1 MTTDTLLKQEV
12 RRARTMGIVFLV
24 FAVGI
29 LLLFVPGTTAGQ
41 RTTFT
46 FQASRGE
53 ALALPPL
60 TFATLTGLY
69 VLAILTA
76 FLGAWQIARGFR
88 NRNLVLGVVALLFV
102 LAFLSWAASDKSM
115 NLTGML
121 QSTLLRAIPIILAA
135 LSGVMCEK
143 SGVVNIG
150 IEGMMLSGA
159 FLAALLGSLTGSQWG
174 GLLAALFGGGLMA
187 ALLAVLAIK
196 YKVSQVV
203 AGTAINILATGIT
216 SYFSSRY
223 LQTNTALNSPPT
235 FKPIA
240 IPLLSKIPIIGP
252 TLFDHTLVVY
262 FTLILVVVIHVM
274 LNYTRWGLR
283 VRAVGEHPRAAD
295 TLGINVFRTRYINVI
310 LGGMVAGLGGAYLVL
325 SSVARFDEL
334 MTAGKGFIGLAA
346 MIFGNWT
353 PFGALGASLIFGFAD
368 SLQTKLAI
376 LSVPIPSQF
385 LLMAP
390 YLVTMIVLAGVVG
403 QSRAP
408 AADGQPY
415 EKE

>member
-1 MTTDTLLKQEV
+1 MTTDTLLKQEL

-88 NRNLVLGVVALLFV
+88 NRNLVLGIVALLFV

-223 LQTNTALNSPPT
+223 LQTNAALNSPPT

-252 TLFDHTLVVY
+252 TLFNHTLVVY
-262 FTLILVVVIHVM
+262 LTLILVVVIHVM

-295 TLGINVFRTRYINVI
+295 TLGINVFKTRYINVI

-368 SLQTKLAI
+368 SLQTKLA
-376 LSVPIPSQF
+376 
-385 LLMAP
+385 
-390 YLVTMIVLAGVVG
+390 
-403 QSRAP
+403 
-408 AADGQPY
+408 
-415 EKE
+415 

>member
-1 MTTDTLLKQEV
+1 MTTDTLLKQEM

-29 LLLFVPGTTAGQ
+29 LLLFVPGTTTSQ

-60 TFATLTGLY
+60 TFGTLTGLY

-88 NRNLVLGVVALLFV
+88 NYNLVLGIVALLFV

-203 AGTAINILATGIT
+203 AGTAINILATGLT

-223 LQTNTALNSPPT
+223 LQTNAALNSPPT

-252 TLFDHTLVVY
+252 TLFNHTLVVY

-274 LNYTRWGLR
+274 FAYTRWGLR
-283 VRAVGEHPRAAD
+283 TRAVGEHPRAAD

>member
-1 MTTDTLLKQEV
+1 MTTDTLLKQEL
-12 RRARTMGIVFLV
+12 RRARTMGVVFLV

-29 LLLFVPGTTAGQ
+29 LLLFVPGTTTSQ

-46 FQASRGE
+46 FEASRGE
-53 ALALPPL
+53 ALGLPPL
-60 TFATLTGLY
+60 TFETLTGLY
-69 VLAILTA
+69 VLAIITA

-88 NRNLVLGVVALLFV
+88 NRNLVLGIVALLFV

-159 FLAALLGSLTGSQWG
+159 FLAALLGSLTGSEWG

-203 AGTAINILATGIT
+203 AGTAINILATGLT

-223 LQTNTALNSPPT
+223 LQTNAALNSPPT

-252 TLFDHTLVVY
+252 TLFNHTLVVY
-262 FTLILVVVIHVM
+262 LTLILVVVIHVM

-295 TLGINVFRTRYINVI
+295 TLGINVFKTRYINVI

>member
-1 MTTDTLLKQEV
+1 MTTDTLLKQEL

-88 NRNLVLGVVALLFV
+88 NRNLVLGIVALLFV

-223 LQTNTALNSPPT
+223 LQTNAALNSPPT

-252 TLFDHTLVVY
+252 TLFNHTLVVY
-262 FTLILVVVIHVM
+262 LTLILVVVIHVM

-295 TLGINVFRTRYINVI
+295 TLGINVFKTRYINVI

-353 PFGALGASLIFGFAD
+353 PFGALGASLI
-368 SLQTKLAI
+368 
-376 LSVPIPSQF
+376 
-385 LLMAP
+385 
-390 YLVTMIVLAGVVG
+390 
-403 QSRAP
+403 
-408 AADGQPY
+408 
-415 EKE
+415 

>member
-41 RTTFT
+41 HTTFT

>member
-1 MTTDTLLKQEV
+1 MTTDTLLKQEM

-29 LLLFVPGTTAGQ
+29 LLLFVPGTTTSQ

-60 TFATLTGLY
+60 TFGTLTGLY
-69 VLAILTA
+69 VLAIITA

-88 NRNLVLGVVALLFV
+88 NHNLVLGIVALLFV

-203 AGTAINILATGIT
+203 AGTAINILATGLT

-223 LQTNTALNSPPT
+223 LQTNAALNSPPT

-252 TLFDHTLVVY
+252 TLFNHTLVVY

-274 LNYTRWGLR
+274 FAYTRWGLR
-283 VRAVGEHPRAAD
+283 TRAVGEHPRAAD

>member
-1 MTTDTLLKQEV
+1 MTTDTLLKQEL

-88 NRNLVLGVVALLFV
+88 NRNLVLGIVALLFV

-223 LQTNTALNSPPT
+223 LQTNAALNSPPT

-252 TLFDHTLVVY
+252 TLFNHTLVVY
-262 FTLILVVVIHVM
+262 LTLILVVVIHVM

-295 TLGINVFRTRYINVI
+295 TLGINVFKTRYINVI

>member
-1 MTTDTLLKQEV
+1 MTTDTLLKQEM

-29 LLLFVPGTTAGQ
+29 LLLFVPGTTTSQ

-60 TFATLTGLY
+60 TFGTLTGLY

-88 NRNLVLGVVALLFV
+88 NHNLVLGIVALLFV

-203 AGTAINILATGIT
+203 AGTAINILATGLT

-223 LQTNTALNSPPT
+223 LQTNAALNSPPT

-252 TLFDHTLVVY
+252 TLFNHTLVVY

-274 LNYTRWGLR
+274 FAYTRWGLR
-283 VRAVGEHPRAAD
+283 TRAVGEHPRAAD

>member
-88 NRNLVLGVVALLFV
+88 NRNLVLGIVALLFV

-159 FLAALLGSLTGSQWG
+159 FLAALLGSLTGSEWG

-223 LQTNTALNSPPT
+223 LQTNAALNSPPT

-252 TLFDHTLVVY
+252 TLFNHTLVVY

-274 LNYTRWGLR
+274 FAYTRWGLR
-283 VRAVGEHPRAAD
+283 TRAVGEHPRAAD
-295 TLGINVFRTRYINVI
+295 TLGINVFKTRYINVI

>member
-1 MTTDTLLKQEV
+1 MTTDTLLKQEL

-88 NRNLVLGVVALLFV
+88 NRNLVLGIVALLFV

-174 GLLAALFGGGLMA
+174 GLVAALFGGGLMA

-203 AGTAINILATGIT
+203 AGTAINILATGLT

-223 LQTNTALNSPPT
+223 LQTNAALNSPPT

-252 TLFDHTLVVY
+252 TLFNHTLVVY

-274 LNYTRWGLR
+274 FAYTRWGLR
-283 VRAVGEHPRAAD
+283 TRAVGEHPRAAD

>member
-1 MTTDTLLKQEV
+1 MTTDTLLKQEM

-29 LLLFVPGTTAGQ
+29 LLLFVPGTTTSQ

-60 TFATLTGLY
+60 TFRTLTGLY

-88 NRNLVLGVVALLFV
+88 NHNLVLGIVALLFV

-203 AGTAINILATGIT
+203 AGTAINILATGLT

-223 LQTNTALNSPPT
+223 LQTNAALNSPPT

-252 TLFDHTLVVY
+252 TLFNHTLVVY

-274 LNYTRWGLR
+274 FAYTRWGLR
-283 VRAVGEHPRAAD
+283 TRAVGEHPRAAD

>member
-29 LLLFVPGTTAGQ
+29 LLLFVPGTTAAQ
-41 RTTFT
+41 HTTFT

>member
-1 MTTDTLLKQEV
+1 MTTDTLLKQEL

-88 NRNLVLGVVALLFV
+88 NRNLVLGIVALLFV

-159 FLAALLGSLTGSQWG
+159 FLAALLGSLTGSEWG
-174 GLLAALFGGGLMA
+174 GVLAALFGGGLMA

-223 LQTNTALNSPPT
+223 LQTNAALNSPPT

-252 TLFDHTLVVY
+252 TLFNHTLVVY
-262 FTLILVVVIHVM
+262 LTLILVVVIHVM

-295 TLGINVFRTRYINVI
+295 TLGINVFKTRYINVI

>member
-1 MTTDTLLKQEV
+1 MTTDTLLKQEL

-88 NRNLVLGVVALLFV
+88 NRNLVLGIVALLFV

-159 FLAALLGSLTGSQWG
+159 FLAALLGSLTGSEWG

-223 LQTNTALNSPPT
+223 LQTNAALNSPPT

-252 TLFDHTLVVY
+252 TLFNHTLVVY
-262 FTLILVVVIHVM
+262 LTLILVVVIHVM

-295 TLGINVFRTRYINVI
+295 TLGINVFKTRYINVI